1 MEAAPK
7 DAPIKVRV
15 GFHVHLYLGVAVFV
29 LSAVPFFSVIFLSG
43 GFNASTDALVGA
55 IVAVAVLHMALAFAT
70 RRCSTE
76 KLKYWDGMRLITA
89 YMTFGIGGSA
99 MVVATPSAIV
109 GLVGSIGIATISL
122 AKPQSNWAPHHF
134 QRMIAFF
141 YRHRMYQ

>member
-1 MEAAPK
+1 MKAAPN

-15 GFHVHLYLGVAVFV
+15 GFHVHLYLGVAVFM
-29 LSAVPFFSVIFLSG
+29 LSAIPFFSVLFLSG

-99 MVVATPSAIV
+99 MVIATPTAIL
-109 GLVGSIGIATISL
+109 GLVASIGIATMSL

>member
-1 MEAAPK
+1 METTPN
-7 DAPIKVRV
+7 DVPIKVRV

-29 LSAVPFFSVIFLSG
+29 LSAIPFFSVIFLSG
-43 GFNASTDALVGA
+43 GLNASTDALVGA
-55 IVAVAVLHMALAFAT
+55 IVAVAVLHMALAFVT

-109 GLVGSIGIATISL
+109 GLVGSIGIAAVSL

>member
-1 MEAAPK
+1 MEAAPN

-15 GFHVHLYLGVAVFV
+15 GFHVHVYLAVAVFV
-29 LSAVPFFSVIFLSG
+29 LSAVPFFSVIFFSG

-55 IVAVAVLHMALAFAT
+55 IAAVAVLHIALAFAA

-99 MVVATPSAIV
+99 MVVAVPSAIT

-122 AKPQSNWAPHHF
+122 AKTQPNWAPHYF
-134 QRMIAFF
+134 QRMIVFF
-141 YRHRMYQ
+141 HRHRMYQ

>member
-1 MEAAPK
+1 MEAAPN

-15 GFHVHLYLGVAVFV
+15 GLHVHLYLGVAVFV
-29 LSAVPFFSVIFLSG
+29 LSAIPFSSVIFLSG

-55 IVAVAVLHMALAFAT
+55 IVAVAVLHGALALAM

-89 YMTFGIGGSA
+89 YMTVGIGGSA
-99 MVVATPSAIV
+99 MLVATPSAIV
-109 GLVGSIGIATISL
+109 ALVGSIGIAIMSL
-122 AKPQSNWAPHHF
+122 AKPQSNWAPHYF

>member
-1 MEAAPK
+1 MEATPN

-29 LSAVPFFSVIFLSG
+29 LSAIPFVSVIALSG
-43 GFNASTDALVGA
+43 GFKASTDALVGA
-55 IVAVAVLHMALAFAT
+55 IVAVTVLHIALAFAT

-122 AKPQSNWAPHHF
+122 GKPQSNWAPHHF

>member
-1 MEAAPK
+1 MDAAPN
-7 DAPIKVRV
+7 DTPIKVRV
-15 GFHVHLYLGVAVFV
+15 GFHVHLYLSVAVFV
-29 LSAVPFFSVIFLSG
+29 LSAIPFFSLIFLSG
-43 GFNASTDALVGA
+43 GFNTSTDALGGA
-55 IVAVAVLHMALAFAT
+55 IVAVAVLHMALALAM
-70 RRCSTE
+70 RRCSSE

-99 MVVATPSAIV
+99 MVVATPSAIA

-122 AKPQSNWAPHHF
+122 AKPQSNWAPHYF

>member
-1 MEAAPK
+1 M
-7 DAPIKVRV
+7 
-15 GFHVHLYLGVAVFV
+15 
-29 LSAVPFFSVIFLSG
+29 IFLSG

-55 IVAVAVLHMALAFAT
+55 IVAVAALHTALAFAT

-76 KLKYWDGMRLITA
+76 KLKYWDGMRLITG

-109 GLVGSIGIATISL
+109 GLVGSIGIAAISL

>member
-1 MEAAPK
+1 MEAAPN

-15 GFHVHLYLGVAVFV
+15 GFHVHLYLGFAVFV
-29 LSAVPFFSVIFLSG
+29 LSAIPFVSVIALSG

-55 IVAVAVLHMALAFAT
+55 IVAVTVWHIALAFAT

-76 KLKYWDGMRLITA
+76 KLKYWDRMRLITA

-122 AKPQSNWAPHHF
+122 AKPQSNWAPYHF
-134 QRMIAFF
+134 
-141 YRHRMYQ
+141 